1 MQSTKDSFL
10 EIVNALGS
18 SKELYL
24 NEINEIIN
32 ELNIVQSLRDT
43 LVRSEGKKSEKEE
56 ILDEPFKCFL
66 YDNKVPIRFQTAL
79 IKQLRYER
87 DIITLRRYKD
97 NYMTVRDFLS
107 AYDIEKIH
115 EIRHVGEKT
124 INALMEALG
133 KFDLHIQGSER
144 R

>member
-56 ILDEPFKCFL
+56 ILDEPFKRSL
-66 YDNKVPIRFQTAL
+66 YDNKVPVRFQTAL

-87 DIITLRRYKD
+87 DIITLIRYKD
-97 NYMTVRDFLS
+97 IYMTVRDFL
-107 AYDIEKIH
+107 AFYDIEKIH

-133 KFDLHIQGSER
+133 KFDLHIQGAI
-144 R
+144 

>member
-43 LVRSEGKKSEKEE
+43 LVRNESKKSEKEE

-66 YDNKVPIRFQTAL
+66 YDNKVPVRFQTAL
-79 IKQLRYER
+79 IKQLR
-87 DIITLRRYKD
+87 
-97 NYMTVRDFLS
+97 
-107 AYDIEKIH
+107 
-115 EIRHVGEKT
+115 
-124 INALMEALG
+124 
-133 KFDLHIQGSER
+133 
-144 R
+144 

>member
-10 EIVNALGS
+10 EIVNALGG

-24 NEINEIIN
+24 NEINAIIN

-43 LVRSEGKKSEKEE
+43 LVNSEGKKSEKEE
-56 ILDEPFKCFL
+56 VLDEPFKCFL
-66 YDNKVPIRFQTAL
+66 YDNKVPVRFQTAL

-97 NYMTVRDFLS
+97 NYMTVRDFL
-107 AYDIEKIH
+107 AVYDIDKIH

-133 KFDLHIQGSER
+133 KFDLHIQGAI
-144 R
+144 

>member
-66 YDNKVPIRFQTAL
+66 YDNKVPVRFQTAL

-107 AYDIEKIH
+107 VNDIKKRH

-133 KFDLHIQGSER
+133 KFDLHIQGAI
-144 R
+144 

>member
-66 YDNKVPIRFQTAL
+66 YDNKVPVRFQTAL

-97 NYMTVRDFLS
+97 NYMTVRDFL
-107 AYDIEKIH
+107 AVYDIDKIH

-133 KFDLHIQGSER
+133 KFDLHIQGAI
-144 R
+144 

>member
-66 YDNKVPIRFQTAL
+66 YDNKVHVRFQTAL

-97 NYMTVRDFLS
+97 NYMTVRDFL
-107 AYDIEKIH
+107 AVYDIEKIH

-133 KFDLHIQGSER
+133 KFDLHIQGAI
-144 R
+144 

>member
-43 LVRSEGKKSEKEE
+43 LVRS
-56 ILDEPFKCFL
+56 
-66 YDNKVPIRFQTAL
+66 
-79 IKQLRYER
+79 
-87 DIITLRRYKD
+87 
-97 NYMTVRDFLS
+97 
-107 AYDIEKIH
+107 
-115 EIRHVGEKT
+115 
-124 INALMEALG
+124 
-133 KFDLHIQGSER
+133 
-144 R
+144 

>member
-32 ELNIVQSLRDT
+32 ELNIVQSFRDT

-56 ILDEPFKCFL
+56 ILYEPFKCFL
-66 YDNKVPIRFQTAL
+66 YDNKVPVRFQTAL

-97 NYMTVRDFLS
+97 NYMTVRDFL
-107 AYDIEKIH
+107 AVYDIEKIH

-133 KFDLHIQGSER
+133 KFDLHIQGAI
-144 R
+144 

>member
-56 ILDEPFKCFL
+56 ILDEPFKGL
-66 YDNKVPIRFQTAL
+66 DIELKKKMIAL
-79 IKQLRYER
+79 ILEEKRQFL
-87 DIITLRRYKD
+87 IIT
-97 NYMTVRDFLS
+97 
-107 AYDIEKIH
+107 H
-115 EIRHVGEKT
+115 EAEDAVLLGANV
-124 INALMEALG
+124 IN
-133 KFDLHIQGSER
+133 IQ
-144 R
+144 

>member
-43 LVRSEGKKSEKEE
+43 LVRSESKKSEKEE

-66 YDNKVPIRFQTAL
+66 YDNKVPVRFQTAL

-97 NYMTVRDFLS
+97 NYMTVRDFL
-107 AYDIEKIH
+107 AVYDIEKIH

-133 KFDLHIQGSER
+133 KFDLHIQGAI
-144 R
+144 

>member
-43 LVRSEGKKSEKEE
+43 LVRNESKKSEKEE

-66 YDNKVPIRFQTAL
+66 YDNKVPVRFQTAL

-97 NYMTVRDFLS
+97 NYMTVRDFL
-107 AYDIEKIH
+107 AVYDIDKIH

-133 KFDLHIQGSER
+133 KFDLHIQGAI
-144 R
+144 

>member
-10 EIVNALGS
+10 EIVNALGG

-66 YDNKVPIRFQTAL
+66 YDNKVPVRFQTAL

-97 NYMTVRDFLS
+97 NYMTVRDFL
-107 AYDIEKIH
+107 AVYDIDKIH

-133 KFDLHIQGSER
+133 KFDLHIQGAI
-144 R
+144 

>member
-66 YDNKVPIRFQTAL
+66 YDNKVPVRFQTAL

-97 NYMTVRDFLS
+97 NYMTVRDFL
-107 AYDIEKIH
+107 AVYDIEKIH

-133 KFDLHIQGSER
+133 KFDLHIQGAI
-144 R
+144 

>member
-10 EIVNALGS
+10 EIVNALGG

-24 NEINEIIN
+24 NEINAIIN
-32 ELNIVQSLRDT
+32 ELNIVQDLRET
-43 LVRSEGKKSEKEE
+43 LVRNESKKSEKEE

-97 NYMTVRDFLS
+97 NYMTVRDFL
-107 AYDIEKIH
+107 AVYDIDKIH

-124 INALMEALG
+124 INALMEALE

>member
-66 YDNKVPIRFQTAL
+66 YDNKVPVRFQTAL

-87 DIITLRRYKD
+87 DIITLRRYKE
-97 NYMTVRDFLS
+97 NYMTVRDFL
-107 AYDIEKIH
+107 AVYDIEKIH

-133 KFDLHIQGSER
+133 KFDLHIQGAI
-144 R
+144 

>member
-43 LVRSEGKKSEKEE
+43 LVRNESKKSEKEE

-66 YDNKVPIRFQTAL
+66 YDNKVPVRFQTAL

-97 NYMTVRDFLS
+97 NYMTVRDFL
-107 AYDIEKIH
+107 AVYDIEKIH

-133 KFDLHIQGSER
+133 KFDLHIQGAI
-144 R
+144 